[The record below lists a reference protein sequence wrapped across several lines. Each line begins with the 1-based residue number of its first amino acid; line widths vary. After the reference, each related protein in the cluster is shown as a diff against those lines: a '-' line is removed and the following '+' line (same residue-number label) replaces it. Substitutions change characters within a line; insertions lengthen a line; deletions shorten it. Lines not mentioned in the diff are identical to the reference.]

1 MDSIESVGSASSG
14 YNGYSSQIDN
24 KRSPEA
30 SIQPPEKGADAPP
43 AESARIST
51 KDTSVLSEEALDD
64 AKSGPL
70 DDAGQSAE
78 DERSKRLQ
86 SYRKNAEADLKD
98 WKTAQQAKSGDKDAT
113 VQNTQNIM
121 DRTREPFREN
131 FTQKYKDDHD
141 GREPSPEE
149 IGKAHNE
156 AFLKAFTH
164 ERYQFDQAA
173 GIEPDKI
180 DSSFRDPMVKQMLSS
195 YPDRINLTNPDGSE
209 VKDVSINHVLSGIQ
223 WHGTDS
229 DSPSSSLVKNTIGNG
244 VNSHLAES
252 LKPTGIYGEFHK
264 NGEEP
269 GHSGIWAGA
278 SQKLQ
283 KEFLNDP
290 VQGMKKFLENPS
302 QYIND
307 SKEPKTMLFT
317 PMTPEIRQMLN
328 IQGEQ
333 SA

>member
-1 MDSIESVGSASSG
+1 MDSIDSVGNVSSDST
-14 YNGYSSQIDN
+14 GYSSPVDRN
-24 KRSPEA
+24 STLTTPA
-30 SIQPPEKGADAPP
+30 QPSDKGLNTTP
-43 AESARIST
+43 AESAQIST
-51 KDTSVLSEEALDD
+51 KDTSVLSEEARDGV
-64 AKSGPL
+64 KSGPG
-70 DDAGQSAE
+70 DTASPSVE

-86 SYRKNAEADLKD
+86 SYRENAEADLEG
-98 WKTAQQAKSGDKDAT
+98 WRTAQKANSGDKDAT
-113 VQNTQNIM
+113 VQNTKNIM
-121 DRTREPFREN
+121 DRTREPFNEG
-131 FTQKYKDDHD
+131 FVQKYKDEHD
-141 GREPSPEE
+141 GKEPSAEE
-149 IGKAHNE
+149 INKAHNE

-164 ERYQFDQAA
+164 ERYHFDQAA

-180 DSSFRDPMVKQMLSS
+180 DKSFRDPMVKQMLSS
-195 YPDRINLTNPDGSE
+195 FPDKINLTNPDGSE
-209 VKDVSINHVLSGIQ
+209 VKDVSINHMLSGIQ

-229 DSPSSSLVKNTIGNG
+229 DSLSSSLVKNTVGNG

-252 LKPTGIYGEFHK
+252 LKPTGIYGDFHK

-278 SQKLQ
+278 SQDLQ

-307 SKEPKTMLFT
+307 TKEPKTMLFT
-317 PMTPEIRQMLN
+317 PLTPEIRQMMN
-328 IQGEQ
+328 VQGDL

>member
-1 MDSIESVGSASSG
+1 MDSIESVSSANSG
-14 YNGYSSQIDN
+14 YAGYNSPVDRS
-24 KRSPEA
+24 RSPEA
-30 SIQPPEKGADAPP
+30 STQPSEKEMNAPP
-43 AESARIST
+43 VESSRIST
-51 KDTSVLSEEALDD
+51 DDASLISEEALDE

-70 DDAGQSAE
+70 DSAGQSAE

-86 SYRKNAEADLKD
+86 SYMKNAETDLKD
-98 WKTAQQAKSGDKDAT
+98 WKTAQKAKSGDKDAT

-121 DRTREPFREN
+121 DRTREPFNEN
-131 FTQKYKDDHD
+131 FVQKYKGEHD
-141 GREPSPEE
+141 GKEPSPEE
-149 IGKAHNE
+149 ISKAHNE

-195 YPDRINLTNPDGSE
+195 YPDKIDLKNPDGSE
-209 VKDVSINHVLSGIQ
+209 VKDVSINHMLSGIQ

-229 DSPSSSLVKNTIGNG
+229 DSLSSSLLKNTIGNG

-278 SQKLQ
+278 SQELQ

-302 QYIND
+302 QYIDD

-317 PMTPEIRQMLN
+317 PLTPEIRQMLN
-328 IQGEQ
+328 IHGNQ